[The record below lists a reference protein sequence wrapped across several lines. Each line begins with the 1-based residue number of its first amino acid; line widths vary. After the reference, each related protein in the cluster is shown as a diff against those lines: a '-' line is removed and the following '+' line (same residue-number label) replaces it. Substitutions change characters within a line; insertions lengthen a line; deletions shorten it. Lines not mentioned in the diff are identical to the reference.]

1 MMFKSRDIPNII
13 SVARIL
19 LSFPLAYL
27 LLEERY
33 GEAIGLYFI
42 AGVSDALDGY
52 LAKSR
57 GWYSRLGSILDPLAD
72 KVLLLTTYI
81 VLGWSGVLP
90 LWLVSMVVGR
100 DVVIVSGALAYHVL
114 IGSYDMA
121 PTWISKA
128 NTTLQII
135 LGLAVVVSL
144 GLMALP
150 AAMLTGLEYAVGI
163 VTALSGL
170 DYVWTW
176 SRKARFAYAANKR
189 H

>member
-1 MMFKSRDIPNII
+1 MFRSRDIPNII

-19 LSFPLAYL
+19 LSLPLAYL
-27 LLEERY
+27 LLQERY

-42 AGVSDALDGY
+42 AGISDALDGY

-57 GWYSRLGSILDPLAD
+57 GWFSRLGSILDPLAD
-72 KVLLLTTYI
+72 KVLLLTTYLA
-81 VLGWSGVLP
+81 LGWDGVLP
-90 LWLVSMVVGR
+90 MWLVLMVIGR

-121 PTWISKA
+121 PTWISKV

-144 GLMALP
+144 GLVALP
-150 AAMLTGLEYAVGI
+150 AAMLAGLIYAVGI
-163 VTALSGL
+163 STAISGV

-176 SRKARFAYAANKR
+176 SKKARLAYASKKR
-189 H
+189 L